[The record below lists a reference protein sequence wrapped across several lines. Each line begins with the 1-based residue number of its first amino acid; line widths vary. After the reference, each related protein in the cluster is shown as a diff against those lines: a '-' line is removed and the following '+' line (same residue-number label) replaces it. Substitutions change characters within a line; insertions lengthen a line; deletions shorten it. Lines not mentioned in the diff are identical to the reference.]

1 MSKRKANSGKLLYE
15 KLKNDYNR
23 LNFDFQKIQFENK
36 NMKEY
41 IEELEKE
48 VECKNKFLL
57 QEQLQCNSLKKEI
70 ETKNNNLI
78 EEQFNSNNLE
88 IKILNLKSQLRDLQK
103 KINDNPP
110 GNKKPKKINDEKDI
124 PNLSKSKITHFEIND
139 ITYYGHMPWTTMLSY
154 LIKEFKDK
162 RRQRI
167 NNYFKIIKH
176 REYFKNEAT
185 NKKKYQYFPEYEFYA
200 CIKKNTAQQAFNI
213 LKNVCK
219 DKKFTLDIEIE
230 LSSGEVFTYQN
241 L

>member
-1 MSKRKANSGKLLYE
+1 MSKRKVVSGRSLYN

-23 LNFDFQKIQFENK
+23 LNLEFKSLQYEDEK
-36 NMKEY
+36 MKDY
-41 IEELEKE
+41 IKELEKE
-48 VECKNKFLL
+48 IECKNRNLL
-57 QEQLQCNSLKKEI
+57 QEQIKCNKLTKELD
-70 ETKNNNLI
+70 NNNNKLH
-78 EEQFNSNNLE
+78 EEQFKNNKLE
-88 IKILNLKSQLRDLQK
+88 LKIKNLSQEVIDLQK
-103 KINDNPP
+103 KIN
-110 GNKKPKKINDEKDI
+110 GKKPKNPKKPYDEKDI

-139 ITYYGHMPWTTMLSY
+139 ITYYGHMPWNTMLSY

-219 DKKFTLDIEIE
+219 DKKFKLDIEIV
-230 LSSGEVFTYQN
+230 LSSGEVFNYQN

>member
-1 MSKRKANSGKLLYE
+1 
-15 KLKNDYNR
+15 
-23 LNFDFQKIQFENK
+23 
-36 NMKEY
+36 
-41 IEELEKE
+41 
-48 VECKNKFLL
+48 
-57 QEQLQCNSLKKEI
+57 
-70 ETKNNNLI
+70 
-78 EEQFNSNNLE
+78 
-88 IKILNLKSQLRDLQK
+88 
-103 KINDNPP
+103 
-110 GNKKPKKINDEKDI
+110 
-124 PNLSKSKITHFEIND
+124 
-139 ITYYGHMPWTTMLSY
+139 MPWTTMLSY

-241 L
+241 